1 MYAIKRIALQHAH
14 CVGGNERVLREVKL
28 LSRLADPLIVRYF
41 NAFVEEASTASVFP
55 YIDPDANDDFFGD
68 HNGDE
73 EGSASAL
80 GRLTADD
87 GGDFDDHSALH
98 SDSIFRRLEPSV
110 EDSVTSDAT
119 RGGRGSRGANGIS
132 SRASSAAGTAK
143 GAIAGGAF
151 GGGAHNCTTNMPDP
165 SMECNICHQF
175 YADWSVRRAKSC
187 GTLHNRIASHAVS
200 RTFRACTRLLPQ
212 VSFPEWLLIEGSLQ
226 ALSLCVDC
234 YLKQL
239 VRAMFCWGFF
249 KIVVLRGIDWSLL
262 NSVCF
267 GQC

>member
-41 NAFVEEASTASVFP
+41 NAFVEEASTASLFP

-68 HNGDE
+68 HNGAE
-73 EGSASAL
+73 EGSTSAL

-87 GGDFDDHSALH
+87 GADLDDHSALH

-119 RGGRGSRGANGIS
+119 RGGRGSRGTNGIS
-132 SRASSAAGTAK
+132 SLASSAAGAAK

-175 YADWSVRRAKSC
+175 YADWSVRLC
-187 GTLHNRIASHAVS
+187 GALYSIIASDAVPL
-200 RTFRACTRLLPQ
+200 TFRACARLLPQ

-239 VRAMFCWGFF
+239 VRGNVLFGLDCARGFA
-249 KIVVLRGIDWSLL
+249 WH
-262 NSVCF
+262 
-267 GQC
+267 